1 MVTNGS
7 KGHELRRPPLARSG
21 PAAGR
26 LALLLAALALA
37 PGCLIFGRQQTDQ
50 PVEGAKVIQV
60 KKGMTKAQVTEILG
74 SPQEILFSNKALDPL
89 REHAYIYE
97 YKVQKGTAIFLG
109 IVNFGNLDQKRD
121 RAIVFF
127 DDGERVSNVSSSL
140 HGGEAR
146 YGFPFGR

>member
-7 KGHELRRPPLARSG
+7 KGELRRRSAARPG
-21 PAAGR
+21 PAAAR
-26 LALLLAALALA
+26 LALLLALLALA
-37 PGCLIFGRQQTDQ
+37 PGCLIFGRQQKDQ
-50 PVEGAKVIQV
+50 PIQGAKVLQV
-60 KKGMTKAQVTEILG
+60 QKGMTKAQVTELLG

-97 YKVQKGTAIFLG
+97 YTVQKGTAIFLG

-121 RAIVFF
+121 RTIVFF
-127 DDGERVSNVSSSL
+127 DDDERVSNVASSL
-140 HGGEAR
+140 RGMDAR

>member
-1 MVTNGS
+1 MVKNGS
-7 KGHELRRPPLARSG
+7 KGPEIRRPPLSRSG

-26 LALLLAALALA
+26 LALLLALLALA

-50 PVEGAKVIQV
+50 PVEWAKVVQV
-60 KKGMTKAQVTEILG
+60 QKGMTKAQVTELLG
-74 SPQEILFSNKALDPL
+74 SPQEILFSNKAHDPL
-89 REHAYIYE
+89 QEHAFIYE
-97 YKVQKGTAIFLG
+97 YIVQKGTVIFLG
-109 IVNFGNLDQKRD
+109 IVNFGNLDQKKD

-140 HGGEAR
+140 HGSDAR